1 MTSPVDAERQLA
13 HHAHD
18 PISVGSAARASTAAR
33 ILDRGYRRYDGP
45 RGGRGAATRSLTT
58 QTLQRVLGIRRSF
71 WMKILPIISVFIAYV
86 PAIVFVGIT
95 ALLKDNPEADEFIR
109 SRLLPSYGAYFG
121 FVLSAI
127 LVFVGFVAPEVLCT
141 DRRNGMLGLYLASPL
156 SRTSYLFAKALAVMT
171 AVCLVTVG
179 PPIVYL
185 VGLTFNEHGPDGF
198 GAFLT
203 VLGQVILAGL
213 AVAALPVSL
222 SLAISSTTTRRAAA
236 SISIIMILTA
246 SSAVMA
252 SLVYAARFDSNLLVF
267 DLLFLPFELVFRIFG
282 EGQHLTPEWAE
293 VSDLTVYSA
302 YAAFTIG
309 FSVFVWNRY
318 RRIEVTR

>member
-1 MTSPVDAERQLA
+1 MTSPTDAERQLA
-13 HHAHD
+13 HHTHD
-18 PISVGSAARASTAAR
+18 PIAVGSAARASTRAR

-45 RGGRGAATRSLTT
+45 RGGRGAATRSLAT

-71 WMKILPIISVFIAYV
+71 WMKILPLISVFIAYV

-109 SRLLPSYGAYFG
+109 SRLLPTYGAYFG

-156 SRTSYLFAKALAVMT
+156 TRETYLLAKALAVLS
-171 AVCLVTVG
+171 AVALVTVG
-179 PPIVYL
+179 PPVVYL
-185 VGLTFNEHGPDGF
+185 VGLTLNEHGPDGF

-203 VLGQVILAGL
+203 VLGQVLLAGL
-213 AVAALPVSL
+213 AVALLPVSL

-236 SISIIMILTA
+236 SISIIMILSG
-246 SSAVMA
+246 SSAIVA
-252 SLVYAARFDSNLLVF
+252 VLVYAARLDSNLLVF
-267 DLLFLPFELVFRIFG
+267 DLLFLPFEVVFRIFTD
-282 EGQHLTPEWAE
+282 GQHLSPEWAD
-293 VSDLTVYSA
+293 VSSTTVVAA
-302 YAAFTIG
+302 YLAWTAACG
-309 FSVFVWNRY
+309 LFVWSRY
-318 RRIEVTR
+318 RRIEVSR

>member
-1 MTSPVDAERQLA
+1 MTSPTEAERLLA
-13 HHAHD
+13 HHTHD
-18 PISVGSAARASTAAR
+18 PISVGSAARSSNGAR

-45 RGGRGAATRSLTT
+45 RGGRGAATRSLAT

-71 WMKILPIISVFIAYV
+71 WMKLLPIISVFIAYV

-109 SRLLPSYGAYFG
+109 ARLLPTYGAYFG

-156 SRTSYLFAKALAVMT
+156 TRTSYLFAKAVSVLA
-171 AVCLVTVG
+171 AVAMVTVG

-185 VGLTFNEHGPDGF
+185 VGLTLNEHGPDGF

-203 VLGQVILAGL
+203 VFGQVILAGL
-213 AVAALPVSL
+213 AVALLPVSL

-236 SISIIMILTA
+236 SISIILILSA
-246 SSAVMA
+246 SSAIVA
-252 SLVYAARFDSNLLVF
+252 ILVYAAGFDANLLVV
-267 DLLFLPFELVFRIFG
+267 DLLFLPFELVFRIFSD
-282 EGQHLTPEWAE
+282 GQHLSPEWSQ
-293 VSDLTVYSA
+293 VSTFTVVAA
-302 YAAFTIG
+302 YVAWTATFIL
-309 FSVFVWNRY
+309 FVWNRY
-318 RRIEVTR
+318 RRIEVSR